1 MEIQGIIISYFAGE
15 PFSDEKAETQ
25 VRFNV
30 LNLKLLTVNNFIS
43 QINKNA
49 IEAFNTAELIKLLEN
64 VWSAVNE
71 EFNALPRLPIVVKNI
86 DPSTVDKLSEKNKGT
101 D

>member
-1 MEIQGIIISYFAGE
+1 MEIQSIIISYLAGE
-15 PFSDEKAETQ
+15 PFSDVKAETQ

-43 QINKNA
+43 QIKKNA
-49 IEAFNTAELIKLLEN
+49 IEAFNTVELISLLEN

-71 EFNALPRLPIVVKNI
+71 EFNALPPLPILVKNI
-86 DPSTVDKLSEKNKGT
+86 DPSTVDKLAEKNKGT